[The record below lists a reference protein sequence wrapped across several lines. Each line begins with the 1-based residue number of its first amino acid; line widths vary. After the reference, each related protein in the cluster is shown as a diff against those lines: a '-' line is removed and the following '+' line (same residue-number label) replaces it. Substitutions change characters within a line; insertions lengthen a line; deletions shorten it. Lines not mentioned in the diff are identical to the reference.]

1 MEARTTDMRRIA
13 DKLAPVA
20 PSRRRR
26 RLAQTRDRKSFS
38 NHSRIFTFIAHISLI
53 ALVSLAIYIAGPG
66 SEENDMS
73 DQELS
78 QRPPTETEVRQ
89 ASEAARALAKALT
102 PKGLPF
108 SVQRNGNRTEVD
120 LSPALG
126 QLVLDV
132 LTHVARG
139 EMVTFVPY
147 GAELTTKEAADLL
160 NVSRP
165 FLVSMLSDGKIPF
178 HKVGSHRRVRA
189 SDVLAFRAQRDAER
203 SGALADLQ
211 RLGQEFDAD

>member
-1 MEARTTDMRRIA
+1 MSE
-13 DKLAPVA
+13 
-20 PSRRRR
+20 
-26 RLAQTRDRKSFS
+26 Q
-38 NHSRIFTFIAHISLI
+38 
-53 ALVSLAIYIAGPG
+53 AL
-66 SEENDMS
+66 SE
-73 DQELS
+73 
-78 QRPPTETEVRQ
+78 RPPTENEVRQ
-89 ASEAARALAKALT
+89 ASEAARALATALT

-108 SVQRNGNRTEVD
+108 SVRRDGDLTEID
-120 LSPALG
+120 LPPALG

-165 FLVSMLSDGKIPF
+165 FLVAMLEAGDIPF

-189 SDVLAFRAQRDAER
+189 SDLLAFRVTRDAER
-203 SGALADLQ
+203 AEALRTLQ